1 MEPDG
6 DGRLSQG
13 IDRLQV
19 WAAVRTA
26 FESIWLHRRQLAGW
40 SVLPLVLVVVIELL
54 SQPFI
59 GGLDRIVSA
68 VPDAEWLPG
77 AVAAGQLRNA
87 LQIAVWT
94 GLELSCYRLFLLGA
108 GAGLSAP
115 HRRAIFASLLV
126 FNLAL
131 LALSSGPTVAF
142 DYARIVG
149 GMAEAEFF
157 SLLFFPIYYFVAVRL
172 AFVFP
177 AISLG
182 WPWDL
187 RQRWSETKGNFLRL
201 FGAYML
207 GYIPMMVLISLF
219 SALGF
224 DVSTYELS
232 DAVSPIL
239 EAAARSVISLV
250 ALLTATAITAAAVAQ
265 LTGFRAAGMT
275 GQGPGPTEIA
285 KRFD

>member
-1 MEPDG
+1 M
-6 DGRLSQG
+6 SQG
-13 IDRLQV
+13 IDKLQI

-40 SVLPLVLVVVIELL
+40 SVLPLVLAAVIEFLF
-54 SQPFI
+54 QPYVA
-59 GGLDRIVSA
+59 GLDRVVS
-68 VPDAEWLPG
+68 VGPDSEWLPG
-77 AVAAGQLRNA
+77 AVAAGQLRGA
-87 LQIAVWT
+87 LQMAVWT
-94 GLELSCYRLFLLGA
+94 GLELSCYRLFLLGP
-108 GAGLSAP
+108 GASLTTAQ
-115 HRRAIFASLLV
+115 RRAIYLSLLT

-131 LALSSGPTVAF
+131 LALNSVPTVAF

-157 SLLFFPIYYFVAVRL
+157 GLLYFPFYYFVAVRL

-182 WPWDL
+182 WAWEL
-187 RQRWSETKGNFLRL
+187 RQRWSETQGNFLRL

-207 GYIPMMVLISLF
+207 GYVPMIVLISLF

-224 DVSTYELS
+224 EVATYELTDS
-232 DAVSPIL
+232 VSPMA
-239 EAAARSVISLV
+239 EAAVRAVISLV

-285 KRFD
+285 RRFD